1 MTMLLITL
9 SVLSYF
15 IMQGVELSAFGSRA
29 AGRLSG
35 NLALGTTVHHTI
47 YVASRSLL
55 IPLLPML
62 AYLVDTGITLHN
74 YIEMAM
80 IALFATFI
88 MSIFILIR
96 FNFFHRFFQI
106 VFKKYLTANTLPI
119 ALLKS
124 VFTSKAQEET
134 VLSCLAFSTKLISRK
149 KVFFSFL
156 AYSFLV
162 NSFLIAFLLA
172 IIFPQYQLT
181 LSQSTSF
188 FHGFG
193 AILLAFYLDPMLSK
207 SIDNSN
213 DEHSWLIN
221 SYSILFGR
229 VLSYLFSFCV
239 FLGLYLFF

>member
-1 MTMLLITL
+1 
-9 SVLSYF
+9 
-15 IMQGVELSAFGSRA
+15 MQGIELSSFGSRA
-29 AGRLSG
+29 AGRISG

-62 AYLVDTGITLHN
+62 AYLVDTGITLHH
-74 YIEMAM
+74 YILLAM
-80 IALFATFI
+80 SALFSTFI
-88 MSIFILIR
+88 LSIFILIR
-96 FNFFHRFFQI
+96 FNFFQIFFQT
-106 VFKKYLTANTLPI
+106 VFKKYLVATLPI
-119 ALLKS
+119 AILKS
-124 VFTSKAQEET
+124 MFTVSDKKEPPMK
-134 VLSCLAFSTKLISRK
+134 CLEFSGKLISRK
-149 KVFFSFL
+149 KVLFSFV
-156 AYSFLV
+156 AYFFLV
-162 NSFLIAFLLA
+162 NPFFIAFLLA
-172 IIFPQYQLT
+172 ILFPQYQLT

-229 VLSYLFSFCV
+229 ILSYIFSFSV
-239 FLGLYLFF
+239 FLALYLFL